1 MIFQTLWQLIK
12 NLFMHGRFLPA
23 SSDQSASSAPQ
34 KKPERSAR
42 SIFVQLIGIIS
53 LNLAVVNLI
62 PFPALDGGRFLMV
75 IIEKIKGSAI
85 AGKNGSMDQWPRLRI
100 PALAHGSLDHP
111 GRERIVLALDL
122 ILIRILFFAHK
133 FL

>member
-12 NLFMHGRFLPA
+12 NLFVHASLLQGVVGPVGIFGVAEESGRIGVIYL
-23 SSDQSASSAPQ
+23 
-34 KKPERSAR
+34 
-42 SIFVQLIGIIS
+42 VQLLGIIS

-85 AGKNGSMDQWPRLRI
+85 PEKVETWINGL
-100 PALAHGSLDHP
+100 G
-111 GRERIVLALDL
+111 
-122 ILIRILFFAHK
+122 FA
-133 FL
+133 FLSCL